1 MTTETPPAAGP
12 RPAVHPLTSTTHRPR
27 PTAFLRAL
35 GLTWVDAVGL
45 GVLLVAAAGYLFN
58 LGGWL
63 ITDDEGSYFYQSWR
77 ISLGEVPYR
86 DFLTPQLPLFMGV
99 GGLVQRVF
107 GPDPVPLR
115 VLSVC
120 LVLGAGWAFYR
131 VLRRLTTPSIALVG
145 LAAFLAHPDVYAV
158 GRVYRPEPYMLFFIA
173 LGLWAFMRAEERAR
187 RRWLVLSGLL
197 FGLGVLTKLF
207 GALALGGL
215 GLYVLLGPGARGQ
228 GPGTEDGGRKTEDG
242 GWNRDYG
249 TGNTKYGLRIT
260 HYGPFSLQSLIINLQ
275 SLVFLGL
282 PAVLVAGGVMGVFL
296 LVVPETW
303 TAVFGH
309 QLMQGSQL
317 SRWDVLVKGIEFYGV
332 YFTQYAPLLV
342 FALPM
347 AVQVWREGGRRTLLA
362 WQLPTLIAFI
372 LLSRELWPRHLV
384 YLAPALVG
392 LWALSLEPML
402 AWTRRGFLLVAVVGA
417 IILPWVFKD
426 NEVAHYSERGTWRI
440 AAFLAAEV
448 GPHGSF
454 LADYPELNFYAQRP
468 TGYAA
473 ASLSQGAAS
482 SGQITGAR
490 LAQELDAM
498 GGTAVALE
506 MSDFSQT
513 RFLRDRAQF
522 LAYLDQNFRPL
533 GIFQRNH
540 QVYQIYRRKGAPAP
554 GPELNFGDQL
564 TLFTGGPY
572 QDSVPSGGSMMV
584 GLRFGVRPPGGLD
597 QRPPLT
603 EDYVAFLH
611 LRDAEGNQWGQGDG
625 ALTDSN
631 RKLTSEWVPGE
642 LNSDRIR
649 LNVRPGAPP
658 GVYDIMVGVYRR
670 RDLGRLDILNSQG
683 NPVGTEFKLAQ
694 LRVTAS
700 AAQPKPT
707 DLGLA
712 FPTTAD
718 LGAARLV
725 GYSMERGEVEAGDT
739 LRVELGW
746 QGQRDLEGQAA
757 LSLVGPGGEV
767 ERQTFPLSLG
777 RGEVGL
783 RQVLFPVD
791 ADVPGGTYTLHVS
804 LLGGAGAALG
814 TADLGQLTV
823 RPVAAT
829 FTRPAIAHP
838 LRVDLG
844 ERVDLAGYDLQAE
857 TVAPGGTVNLT
868 LYWHPQGRLTQSLK
882 VFTHLVSPDGVIVG
896 QRDNVP
902 VDNTRPT
909 TGWRPGEYIV
919 DRYSIP
925 VPATA
930 RAGRYELRVGLYDPL
945 ANERLPV
952 QVDGQPAPDGQVVL
966 QTVEV
971 RP

>member
-1 MTTETPPAAGP
+1 MTTDTPPAAGARPAAHPSPTTP
-12 RPAVHPLTSTTHRPR
+12 RPRATPR
-27 PTAFLRAL
+27 LRAL
-35 GLTWVDAVGL
+35 GLTWADAVGL
-45 GVLLVAAAGYLFN
+45 GILLVALAGYLFN

-77 ISLGEVPYR
+77 VSLGETPYR

-99 GGLVQRVF
+99 GGLVQRIF

-115 VLSVC
+115 VLSV
-120 LVLGAGWAFYR
+120 LLILGAGWALYR
-131 VLRRLTTPSIALVG
+131 VLRRLMTPSMALVG

-158 GRVYRPEPYMLFFIA
+158 GRVYRPEPYMLFCIA
-173 LGLWAFMRAEERAR
+173 LGWWAFMRAEERDS
-187 RRWLVLSGLL
+187 RRWLVLSGVL

-215 GLYVLLGPGARGQ
+215 GLYVLLGG
-228 GPGTEDGGRKTEDG
+228 GTEEGTGA
-242 GWNRDYG
+242 RDYG
-249 TGNTKYGLRIT
+249 LRTTQYEIRARLLAAL
-260 HYGPFSLQSLIINLQ
+260 SLGI
-275 SLVFLGL
+275 
-282 PAVLVAGGVMGVFL
+282 PAALVAGGVMGVFL
-296 LVVPETW
+296 ALVPQTW

-309 QLMQGSQL
+309 QLMQGGQL
-317 SRWDVLVKGIEFYGV
+317 SRWDVLVKGLDFYGV

-347 AVQVWREGGRRTLLA
+347 AVQVWRAGGRRTVLA
-362 WQLPTLIAFI
+362 WQLPTLLAFI
-372 LLSRELWPRHLV
+372 LLSRELWARHLV
-384 YLAPALVG
+384 YLVPALVG

-402 AWTRRGFLLVAVVGA
+402 TWTRRGFLLAAVIGA
-417 IILPWVFKD
+417 VILPWVFRD

-448 GPHGSF
+448 GPSGSF

-482 SGQITGAR
+482 SGQISGAR

-498 GGTAVALE
+498 GGTAIALE

-572 QDSVPSGGSMMV
+572 EDSVPSGGAMMV

-597 QRPPLT
+597 QRPPLS

-631 RKLTSEWVPGE
+631 RKLTSEWTPGE
-642 LNSDRIR
+642 LNADRIR

-670 RDLGRLDILNSQG
+670 RDLARLDILNSQG
-683 NPVGTEFKLAQ
+683 NPVGSEFKLAE
-694 LRVTAS
+694 LRVTG
-700 AAQPKPT
+700 AAQPPKPA

-712 FPTTAD
+712 VATTAD

-725 GYSMERGEVEAGDT
+725 GYSLERGEVEAGDT

-746 QGQRDLEGQAA
+746 QGGRDLDGQTV

-767 ERQTFPLSLG
+767 GRQVFPLALA
-777 RGEVGL
+777 RGETGL
-783 RQVLFPVD
+783 RQLLFPVD
-791 ADVPGGTYTLHVS
+791 ADVPGGTYS
-804 LLGGAGAALG
+804 LRVGLLAADGTALG
-814 TADLGQLTV
+814 TADLGQLVV
-823 RPVAAT
+823 RPVPAT
-829 FTRPAIAHP
+829 LSRPTITHP

-844 ERVDLAGYDLQAE
+844 ERVDLAGYDLQVE
-857 TVAPGGTVNLT
+857 TVAPGETVNLT

-909 TGWRPGEYIV
+909 TGWRPGEYIA
-919 DRYSIP
+919 DRYAIP
-925 VPATA
+925 VPPTA
-930 RAGRYELRVGLYDPL
+930 KAGRYELRVGLYDPL
-945 ANERLPV
+945 TNERLPV
-952 QVDGQPAPDGQVVL
+952 QVEGRPAPNGQVVL

>member
-1 MTTETPPAAGP
+1 MTTETPSAGT
-12 RPAVHPLTSTTHRPR
+12 RPAVHPPTPHRPLTTR
-27 PTAFLRAL
+27 LVSL
-35 GLTWVDAVGL
+35 GLTWADAAGL
-45 GVLLVAAAGYLFN
+45 GILLLALAGYLFN

-77 ISLGEVPYR
+77 VSLGEVPYR

-115 VLSVC
+115 VLSVL
-120 LVLGAGWAFYR
+120 LVLGAGWALYR
-131 VLRRLTTPSIALVG
+131 VLLRLTTPSMALVG

-173 LGLWAFMRAEERAR
+173 LGLWAFVRAEERAS
-187 RRWLVLSGLL
+187 RRWLALSGAL
-197 FGLGVLTKLF
+197 FGLAILTKLF

-228 GPGTEDGGRKTEDG
+228 GPGTEEGIRNTEYG
-242 GWNRDYG
+242 IRNRDDG
-249 TGNTKYGLRIT
+249 IRNTQYAIRNRLLT
-260 HYGPFSLQSLIINLQ
+260 ALT
-275 SLVFLGL
+275 LGA
-282 PAVLVAGGVMGVFL
+282 PSVLVAGGVMGAFL
-296 LVVPETW
+296 ARVPETW

-309 QLMQGSQL
+309 QLMQGGQL
-317 SRWDVLVKGIEFYGV
+317 SRWDVLVKGLDFYAV

-347 AVQVWREGGRRTLLA
+347 AVQVWRAGGRRTLLA
-362 WQLPTLIAFI
+362 WQLPTLLAFI
-372 LLSRELWPRHLV
+372 LLSRELWARHLV
-384 YLAPALVG
+384 YLVPALVG

-402 AWTRRGFLLVAVVGA
+402 AWTRRGFLLAAVIGA
-417 IILPWVFKD
+417 VILPWVFKD

-448 GPHGSF
+448 GPNGSF

-498 GGTAVALE
+498 GGTAVAVE

-533 GIFQRNH
+533 GVFQRNH

-572 QDSVPSGGSMMV
+572 EDSVPSGRAMMV

-603 EDYVAFLH
+603 EDYIAFLH
-611 LRDAEGNQWGQGDG
+611 LRDAQGNQWGQGDG

-631 RKLTSEWVPGE
+631 RKLTSEWSPGE

-670 RDLGRLDILNSQG
+670 RDLARLDILNSQG
-683 NPVGTEFKLAQ
+683 NPVGTEFKLAE
-694 LRVTAS
+694 LRVTP
-700 AAQPKPT
+700 AAQAPRVA
-707 DLGLA
+707 DLGLTT
-712 FPTTAD
+712 PMTAD

-725 GYSMERGEVEAGDT
+725 GYSLERREVEAGDS

-746 QGQRDLEGQAA
+746 QGQRDLDGQAA
-757 LSLVGPGGEV
+757 LSLVGSGGEV
-767 ERQTFPLSLG
+767 GRQVFPLALG

-783 RQVLFPVD
+783 RQLQFPVD
-791 ADVPGGTYTLHVS
+791 ADVPGGTYTLR
-804 LLGGAGAALG
+804 LGLVAGDGAALG

-823 RPVAAT
+823 RPVPGT
-829 FTRPAIAHP
+829 FTRPAIGRP

-844 ERVDLAGYDLQAE
+844 ERVDLAGYDLASE

-868 LYWHPQGRLTQSLK
+868 LYWHAQGRLTQGLK
-882 VFTHLVSPDGVIVG
+882 VFTHLVSPDEVIVG

-902 VDNTRPT
+902 MDNTRPT

-919 DRYSIP
+919 DRYAIP

-945 ANERLPV
+945 TNERLPV
-952 QVDGQPAPDGQVVL
+952 QVEGQPAPNGQVVL